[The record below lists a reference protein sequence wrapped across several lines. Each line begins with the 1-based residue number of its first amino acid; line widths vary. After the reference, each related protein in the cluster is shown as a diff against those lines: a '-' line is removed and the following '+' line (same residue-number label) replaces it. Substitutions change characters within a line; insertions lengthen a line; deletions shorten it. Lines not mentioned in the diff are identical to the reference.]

1 MSLLDNSIKF
11 SLDIKEQNI
20 IFTGFHHEDQQ
31 KIYEAELIQPA
42 CPHCGSI
49 NICHNGHYRSKVH
62 YISADSS
69 RPVIIDLHKQRV
81 ICRDCHQNSMASTT
95 LVNKYC
101 FISNQAKHK
110 VQMALTE
117 DRAMTSIATETNV
130 SANTV
135 QRQLNAF
142 DEYFRHNF
150 NYLPLHLAFDE
161 FRGVG
166 HQLHFIYLDSDNHQ
180 IQQILPDHN
189 KNTIIKYFKKF
200 SLLTRQ
206 RVKTVSVDLNSYY
219 PDIIRKVFPKAQII
233 VDRFHLVQM
242 VNRSFNQL
250 RIQTMKRYEKH
261 SMTYRLLKSPW
272 KLYLKSYDDL
282 EKTKVFYNRHLRDR
296 LTEEHIIT
304 DGIQASPLL
313 TNTYWSTQGF
323 RKAIKEH
330 DGPSLKEIINDD
342 QDVCEAL
349 STNYRTFRE
358 HLQAVLNAT
367 KYHYSNGPL
376 EGVNHKIKQIIRTSY
391 GVRNYH
397 NLVIRIKLQQMTI
410 KKRKNQA
417 K

>member
-1 MSLLDNSIKF
+1 
-11 SLDIKEQNI
+11 
-20 IFTGFHHEDQQ
+20 
-31 KIYEAELIQPA
+31 
-42 CPHCGSI
+42 
-49 NICHNGHYRSKVH
+49 
-62 YISADSS
+62 
-69 RPVIIDLHKQRV
+69 
-81 ICRDCHQNSMASTT
+81 
-95 LVNKYC
+95 
-101 FISNQAKHK
+101 
-110 VQMALTE
+110 
-117 DRAMTSIATETNV
+117 
-130 SANTV
+130 
-135 QRQLNAF
+135 
-142 DEYFRHNF
+142 
-150 NYLPLHLAFDE
+150 
-161 FRGVG
+161 
-166 HQLHFIYLDSDNHQ
+166 
-180 IQQILPDHN
+180 
-189 KNTIIKYFKKF
+189 
-200 SLLTRQ
+200 
-206 RVKTVSVDLNSYY
+206 
-219 PDIIRKVFPKAQII
+219 
-233 VDRFHLVQM
+233 M

-376 EGVNHKIKQIIRTSY
+376 EGVNRKIKQIIRTSY

>member
-1 MSLLDNSIKF
+1 
-11 SLDIKEQNI
+11 
-20 IFTGFHHEDQQ
+20 
-31 KIYEAELIQPA
+31 
-42 CPHCGSI
+42 
-49 NICHNGHYRSKVH
+49 
-62 YISADSS
+62 
-69 RPVIIDLHKQRV
+69 
-81 ICRDCHQNSMASTT
+81 MASTT

-117 DRAMTSIATETNV
+117 DRAMTSIATETNI

-150 NYLPLHLAFDE
+150 NYLPLRLAFDE

-200 SLLTRQ
+200 PLLTRQ

-233 VDRFHLVQM
+233 VDRFYLVQM

-261 SMTYRLLKSPW
+261 SMAYRLLKSPW

-282 EKTKVFYNRHLRDR
+282 EKKVFL
-296 LTEEHIIT
+296 
-304 DGIQASPLL
+304 
-313 TNTYWSTQGF
+313 
-323 RKAIKEH
+323 
-330 DGPSLKEIINDD
+330 
-342 QDVCEAL
+342 
-349 STNYRTFRE
+349 
-358 HLQAVLNAT
+358 
-367 KYHYSNGPL
+367 
-376 EGVNHKIKQIIRTSY
+376 
-391 GVRNYH
+391 
-397 NLVIRIKLQQMTI
+397 
-410 KKRKNQA
+410 
-417 K
+417 